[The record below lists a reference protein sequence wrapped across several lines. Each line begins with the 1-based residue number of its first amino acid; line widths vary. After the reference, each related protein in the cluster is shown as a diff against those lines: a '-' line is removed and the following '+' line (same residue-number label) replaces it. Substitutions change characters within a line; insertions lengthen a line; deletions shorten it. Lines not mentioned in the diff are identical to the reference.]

1 MLIVAGGTH
10 AGSKLKSTEVSIFS
24 HSLGRLRCAITFD
37 CDNHL
42 VRFPNPLAGSWG
54 TWLLSPSSP
63 LPQLIKGTELLWWRE
78 GLLEVRQLFR
88 SKAWAYETFPRI
100 LTKNNQLP
108 GQWVSCLCKGAASTE
123 QLWVIIVNMK
133 ITRIRKQ
140 IASFWRRYAQ

>member
-37 CDNHL
+37 CDYHL

-54 TWLLSPSSP
+54 TWQLSPSSP
-63 LPQLIKGTELLWWRE
+63 LLQLIKGIELLWWRE
-78 GLLEVRQLFR
+78 GLLEVRQPLQIK
-88 SKAWAYETFPRI
+88 SMNLWNIPRI
-100 LTKNNQLP
+100 LTKNNHLP

-133 ITRIRKQ
+133 IARIRKQ
-140 IASFWRRYAQ
+140 IASFWRRYAR